1 VLAADTGVG
10 LLPWELKVF
19 LNELD
24 LGDDDVIDSGRF
36 CGIYHFL
43 ASRPP
48 TPAVPA
54 AAATKP
60 VAIINPETNPQE
72 EEVVEEVAT
81 AETQF
86 VEPLEPVQLPV
97 EPVSAETTTAIFL
110 TTQDLSSTNHTK
122 FQFPPEFVCDPT
134 GRAPIE
140 TVVWVRADGSNSNS
154 YSNSNSNSDSNS
166 DSVSA
171 VTSSKWRASDG
182 SGQCAVF
189 PWLGAAGSPHG
200 QAVRSPSYEEWPL
213 GKVPWRNAL
222 AEIHCAGEGDA
233 FTTHPNPISGLL
245 HAFHQLLRFELG
257 IENSASDKGAGW
269 WRGEKSAYLDLQS
282 LYGTTEGGHD
292 AIKMGNGEIDVALAV
307 SMSGIGKRL
316 RTDHGAATSAN
327 AAHALLTV
335 FGLNHNEIARRVTEE
350 LGEGSESD
358 EVFQVAKHVN
368 AICLRSVVLKDYL
381 PFLISGQHKE
391 VVDDDDDDDDTKKGN
406 GACVCIELDLVMR
419 ALAAMAPEETAVS
432 ENAETSQPDPV
443 SALLA
448 ASSVRCGLAS
458 RRAVA
463 TRLFQSEAA
472 TVRRAR
478 TAGVCTLNEFRE
490 SFGLPK
496 WQTFA
501 EMTSREE
508 PLSST
513 LQEMYKDDI
522 ENVELYTGLLCE
534 SNVNDPGVCA
544 THTVKVFL
552 SIFLTDLLGG
562 DLFFTKRRREN
573 AEALTKT
580 GVEIGKDASLAL
592 LLEKHLGVVVRG
604 VSGFDL
610 GSLVKAAQDEE

>member
-1 VLAADTGVG
+1 
-10 LLPWELKVF
+10 
-19 LNELD
+19 
-24 LGDDDVIDSGRF
+24 
-36 CGIYHFL
+36 
-43 ASRPP
+43 
-48 TPAVPA
+48 
-54 AAATKP
+54 
-60 VAIINPETNPQE
+60 
-72 EEVVEEVAT
+72 
-81 AETQF
+81 
-86 VEPLEPVQLPV
+86 
-97 EPVSAETTTAIFL
+97 
-110 TTQDLSSTNHTK
+110 
-122 FQFPPEFVCDPT
+122 
-134 GRAPIE
+134 
-140 TVVWVRADGSNSNS
+140 
-154 YSNSNSNSDSNS
+154 
-166 DSVSA
+166 
-171 VTSSKWRASDG
+171 
-182 SGQCAVF
+182 
-189 PWLGAAGSPHG
+189 
-200 QAVRSPSYEEWPL
+200 
-213 GKVPWRNAL
+213 
-222 AEIHCAGEGDA
+222 
-233 FTTHPNPISGLL
+233 
-245 HAFHQLLRFELG
+245 
-257 IENSASDKGAGW
+257 
-269 WRGEKSAYLDLQS
+269 
-282 LYGTTEGGHD
+282 
-292 AIKMGNGEIDVALAV
+292 MGNGEIDVALAV

-604 VSGFDL
+604 VSGFEL